1 MRQKEKRMNAILEQ
15 ISKIGIVPVV
25 KIDRE
30 EDALPLAKALCAG
43 GLPCAE
49 VTFRTSAAAGAIK
62 IMTENFPNMCV
73 GAGTVLNAEQVDAAV
88 AAGAKFIVSP
98 GLNPNT
104 VKYCIEK
111 GVPITPGTS
120 SPSDIEQ
127 AIELGLDVVKFFP
140 AEQSG
145 GLAKIKAMAAPY
157 VNMKFMPTGGVNA
170 KNLTS
175 YLDFPKIIACG
186 GSWMVPGD
194 LINAGEWDKIEQLT
208 REAVQTM
215 LGFELAHIGINAAN
229 EEEALKA
236 ANRYGFLFG
245 LPVKVGNS
253 SIFSGSMI
261 EVMKTP
267 FKGTNGHIAI
277 RTNYI
282 ERAVNYL
289 STVLGVEFEE
299 PKKDE
304 KGKYKAIYLK
314 EEVGGFAIH
323 LLQK

>member
-1 MRQKEKRMNAILEQ
+1 MNAVLEQ

-25 KIDRE
+25 KLDRA

-49 VTFRTSAAAGAIK
+49 VTFRTDAAAESIR
-62 IMTENFPNMCV
+62 IMTTNFPDMCV

-98 GLNPNT
+98 GLNPRT

-111 GVPITPGTS
+111 NIPITPGTS

-145 GLAKIKAMAAPY
+145 GLAAIKAMAAPY
-157 VNMKFMPTGGVNA
+157 VNMKFMPTGGINA

-175 YLDFPKIIACG
+175 YLDFNKIIACG

-194 LINAGEWDKIEQLT
+194 LVAAGEWDKIEQLT

-215 LGFELAHIGINAAN
+215 LGFELAHIGINCEN
-229 EEEALKA
+229 ETEAMKA
-236 ANRYGFLFG
+236 AERFCFLFG
-245 LPVKVGNS
+245 WAAKAGS
-253 SIFSGSMI
+253 GAIFSGTAV
-261 EVMKTP
+261 EVLKTP
-267 FKGTNGHIAI
+267 FKGTHGHIAI

-289 STVLGVEFEE
+289 TTVLGAEFEE
-299 PKKDE
+299 PQKDE
-304 KGKYKAIYLK
+304 KGKYKAIYFK
-314 EEVGGFAIH
+314 EEIGGFAVH